1 MNRKKTAPITYPF
14 VQTTPFGAVK
24 IYRQTGP
31 NPRYFV
37 TWIGETGRQR
47 AAFTHEAAAHQRAE
61 EIVDDFH
68 RGVSLRNN
76 ITSAQAARLAEY
88 ERLLSDHNVSFG
100 DAVRHFVSHLA
111 VQKAKKKD
119 ALEAVNE
126 YLGSF
131 DEQSSRSRNYSTA
144 RSILYQF
151 GRAFG
156 KTLDSI
162 TLKEFYAYLR
172 GVSESGRTRN
182 NHLGTLKTFYKWAQ
196 KWGYM
201 PDGEMAINKVDA
213 FKEEDIKIEIFTPEE
228 MRRLLAAAN
237 EEILPALVIGAF
249 AGVRTAEIGR
259 LHWED
264 IRLDEGVIMLDS
276 AKTKTKR
283 RRMPLISDNLW
294 AWLVKLKGDKT
305 GPLRQGQTKFHKD
318 RNALCKATGIAW
330 KDNGLR
336 KSYISYRMAQ
346 PDADSSKVAK
356 QCGNSADMVEE
367 YYKGLVTPSSATEWF
382 SIVPSNNS

>member
-1 MNRKKTAPITYPF
+1 MNLKKTKTIQYPF
-14 VQTTPFGAVK
+14 IQKTPFGAVN
-24 IYRQTGP
+24 IYRQNQGRT
-31 NPRYFV
+31 RFFV
-37 TWIGETGRQR
+37 TWVGETGRRR
-47 AAFTHEAAAHQRAE
+47 AAFDNEAAAHQRAE
-61 EIVDDFH
+61 EIIDDL
-68 RGVSLRNN
+68 RKGVSLRNN

-88 ERLLSDHNVSFG
+88 DRLLSEHNVSMG

-111 VQKAKKKD
+111 TQLSKKKD
-119 ALEAVNE
+119 ALDAVNE
-126 YLGSF
+126 YLNSF
-131 DEQSSRSRNYSTA
+131 DEQSSRSRNYSTV

-162 TLKEFYAYLR
+162 TLKEFHVYLR

-201 PDGEMAINKVDA
+201 PDGDMVINKVDA
-213 FKEEDIKIEIFTPEE
+213 FKEEDIKIEIFTPDE

-237 EEILPALVIGAF
+237 DDILPALVVGAF

-283 RRMPLISDNLW
+283 RRMPLISDNLK

-305 GPLRQGQTKFHKD
+305 GLIRQGQTKFHKD

-356 QCGNSADMVEE
+356 QCGNSADMIEE
-367 YYKGLVTPSSATEWF
+367 YYKGLVTPSSAEEWF
-382 SIVPSNNS
+382 SIFPSAE